1 MLYPKAD
8 DKNDDYSGVVHA
20 NAVDVVMVIV
30 IDYSGANVMVM
41 MRRGKKTVMWIYQE
55 IKSV

>member
-20 NAVDVVMVIV
+20 NAIDAMVIV

-55 IKSV
+55 IKSG